1 MPGRVAEIVM
11 LGAFQH
17 VFVELASGDR
27 VVSACP
33 NRPDISFERGQQVA
47 VSLPPKACVLFN
59 R

>member
-1 MPGRVAEIVM
+1 M